1 MENIMKKVTY
11 QRNNA
16 RVDINEV
23 VLVSTNQVVGHF
35 NALDDLPSNQYKQ
48 IEKNIMHLIATN
60 QVKIIQR
67 PAFDPE
73 AEVNEDDFDL
83 KLD

>member
-1 MENIMKKVTY
+1 MKKQEY

-23 VLVSTNQVVGHF
+23 VLVSTNQLVGHF
-35 NALDDLPSNQYKQ
+35 NALDELPSNQYMQ
-48 IEKNIMHLIATN
+48 IEKNIMQLIATK
-60 QVKIIQR
+60 QVKIISH

>member
-1 MENIMKKVTY
+1 MKKVTY

-35 NALDDLPSNQYKQ
+35 NALDELASNQYYQ
-48 IEKNIMHLIATN
+48 IEKNIMHLVATN

>member
-1 MENIMKKVTY
+1 MKKQEY

-23 VLVSTNQVVGHF
+23 VLVSNNQLVGHF
-35 NALDDLPSNQYKQ
+35 NALDELPSNQYYQ
-48 IEKNIMHLIATN
+48 VEKNYPHLFATN

>member
-23 VLVSTNQVVGHF
+23 VLVSNNQLVGHF
-35 NALDDLPSNQYKQ
+35 NALDELPSNQYNQ
-48 IEKNIMHLIATN
+48 IEKNFPHLYETN

-73 AEVNEDDFDL
+73 ADVNEDDFDL